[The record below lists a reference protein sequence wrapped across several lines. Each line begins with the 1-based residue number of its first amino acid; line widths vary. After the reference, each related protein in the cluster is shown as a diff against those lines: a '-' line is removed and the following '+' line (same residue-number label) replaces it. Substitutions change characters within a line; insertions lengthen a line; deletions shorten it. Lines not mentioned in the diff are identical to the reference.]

1 MKQQQRWLKGTELL
15 LLVLGVSCLF
25 YLSDVH
31 LEARASERAADLL
44 LMRSPQRSQDGE
56 TRIKVDPG
64 PGDSAT
70 GTAATADVIGR
81 MEIRQL
87 GLSVPVLSDYETKSL
102 LHGVGHVPGTVGF
115 GGLGNVGIAGHRDTY
130 FRPLRRIQPRMDI
143 RLADASGVYH
153 YQVDTTEIVKPEQ
166 VEVLDVRSRPE
177 LTIITCYPFNFIGA
191 APLRF
196 IIHAH
201 LMSVI
206 PDKS

>member
-1 MKQQQRWLKGTELL
+1 MMKKQKRWLKGTELL
-15 LLVLGVSCLF
+15 LTMVGVSCLF
-25 YLSDVH
+25 YLFNVH
-31 LEARASERAADLL
+31 LEARASQRAADLL
-44 LMRSPQRSQDGE
+44 VAQGTQRSSAGE
-56 TRIKVDPG
+56 TRIKVDPL
-64 PGDSAT
+64 PGDPAR
-70 GTAATADVIGR
+70 GTASADVIGR

-143 RLADASGVYH
+143 RLADQSGVYH

-177 LTIITCYPFNFIGA
+177 LTIITCYPFNYIGA